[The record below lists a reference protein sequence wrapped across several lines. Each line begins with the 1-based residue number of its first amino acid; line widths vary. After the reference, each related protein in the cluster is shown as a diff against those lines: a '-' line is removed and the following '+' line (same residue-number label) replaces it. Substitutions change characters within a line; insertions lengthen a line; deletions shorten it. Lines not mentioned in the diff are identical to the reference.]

1 VHNAV
6 TIVAV
11 VVTSRLD
18 LDLADAVAAGV
29 TVARL
34 GGGA

>member
-1 VHNAV
+1 VIHATHNAV

-18 LDLADAVAAGV
+18 LDLS
-29 TVARL
+29 ARALL
-34 GGGA
+34 GGTLP